1 MIFGVW
7 YFSRVPWLRDFLA
20 TRFIA
25 TRSVSGTLRA
35 DRTHQDMNFPSV
47 ARGSN
52 SASFRYKINI
62 LDVWRDII
70 TLTPKVVT
78 SSMTSSQDAF
88 YLKIY
93 LLLGFLT
100 NGKTDHANN
109 WRESQAKKV
118 RFEIFY
124 SCWSFINICRE
135 SFQSRLEITSGSI
148 FGKVEPYFFEQR

>member
-1 MIFGVW
+1 MQVFWTIVNACVCCYPDRKLQFE
-7 YFSRVPWLRDFLA
+7 PCHCL
-20 TRFIA
+20 
-25 TRSVSGTLRA
+25 LRA
-35 DRTHQDMNFPSV
+35 DRTNQGVNFPSI
-47 ARGSN
+47 ARGGN
-52 SASFRYKINI
+52 SASFRYKVNI
-62 LDVWRDII
+62 LNVWRAII
-70 TLTPKVVT
+70 TLTPKMVT

-124 SCWSFINICRE
+124 SCWSFMNYLPWKF
-135 SFQSRLEITSGSI
+135 SFASRNNFRFDFWKSRTVLFWTTLS
-148 FGKVEPYFFEQR
+148 